1 MRLRT
6 RLLAHSSA
14 QLIVFGLIVGL
25 GYYEVRATVVPML
38 EDSLRKK
45 AESSLVMLT
54 SELEVPL
61 GADDRSLVAKTVEA
75 TSGDPDFQ
83 YLEVTDAH
91 GVVRYRTGT
100 PPASVVRSGTPRTAR
115 LDGDTVDAWGIVSI
129 EGVKLGDVLLVY
141 DNARVEH
148 MRAWIRAIGAGAL
161 GLWLA
166 ILAYSIAFSRAFVRP
181 IRSMMQFTHD
191 VAGGELGTR
200 LETPAPGE
208 LAELKDDLNQMTAE
222 LAEREA
228 AQVRAAVK
236 EAELQHELM
245 QMSRMAGMAE
255 VATGVLHNVGNVLNS
270 LNVSVTVVGDR
281 LKQSKVASLTRIGR
295 DVRQAPRRLARPA
308 HDRQGQAAPAV
319 PDERRRKRLV
329 EENTLVLTELANV
342 ASNVDHIK
350 AIVATQQSYAQV
362 VGRHRAGRA
371 RERCSTMRS
380 TWARHRSRKHKVEV
394 VREYGE
400 RADGQHRSPQAAPD
414 PDQPDLERAPRIEDD
429 GATARPVDDADRA
442 PRRAGRDRGRRYR
455 HRDQPGEPRREIFHH
470 GFTTKQDGHGFG
482 LHSCANAARELGGSL
497 DGRQRRATAV
507 ARRSR
512 CSYRSTHRRANHAT
526 RN

>member
-14 QLIVFGLIVGL
+14 QLVVFGLIVGL

-38 EDSLRKK
+38 EDSLRMK

-61 GADDRSLVAKTVEA
+61 GADDRSLVAKAVEA
-75 TSGDPDFQ
+75 TVADPDFQ

-91 GVVRYRTGT
+91 GAVRYRTGT
-100 PPASVVRSGTPRTAR
+100 PPASVARNGAPRTAR
-115 LDGDTVDAWGIVSI
+115 LDGETVDAWGTVSI

-141 DNARVEH
+141 DNARVAH
-148 MRAWIRAIGAGAL
+148 MSAWIRAIGTAAL

-191 VAGGELGTR
+191 VAGGQLGTR

-208 LAELKDDLNQMTAE
+208 LAELKDDLNQMACE

-228 AQVRAAVK
+228 AQVRAAAK
-236 EAELQHELM
+236 EAELRQELM
-245 QMSRMAGMAE
+245 QVSRMAGMAE

-270 LNVSVTVVGDR
+270 LNVSVSVVGDR
-281 LKQSKVASLTRIGR
+281 LKQSKVASLTRT
-295 DVRQAPRRLARPA
+295 VEMF
-308 HDRQGQAAPAV
+308 GQHPEGLSGLLTTEKGKLIPQFLTSVAQ
-319 PDERRRKRLV
+319 RLV
-329 EENTLVLTELANV
+329 EENTLVRTELANV

-362 VGRHRAGRA
+362 AGVTEPVELASLLDDALHLSEASFA
-371 RERCSTMRS
+371 R
-380 TWARHRSRKHKVEV
+380 HKVEV

-400 RADGQHRSPQAAPD
+400 VPTLNTDRHKLLQIVINLVSNARHALKSKGTAGK
-414 PDQPDLERAPRIEDD
+414 LTMRIERR
-429 GATARPVDDADRA
+429 GEQVAIVVADTGIGITPENLTRV
-442 PRRAGRDRGRRYR
+442 
-455 HRDQPGEPRREIFHH
+455 FHH
-470 GFTTKQDGHGFG
+470 GFTTKKSGHGFG
-482 LHSCANAARELGGSL
+482 LHSCANAARELGGSIA
-497 DGRQRRATAV
+497 GESPGHEGGATFTVLIPIDAP
-507 ARRSR
+507 ART
-512 CSYRSTHRRANHAT
+512 YDT